1 MDNKERAKCEH
12 EWVDI
17 TSRIIFSENKRRI
30 MCLKCDEIELLSL
43 PVSLPYDRSKL
54 DKIFERQFAMGS
66 VLGPVRRSD

>member
-30 MCLKCDEIELLSL
+30 ICLKCDEIELVSL

-54 DKIFERQFAMGS
+54 NERQK
-66 VLGPVRRSD
+66 